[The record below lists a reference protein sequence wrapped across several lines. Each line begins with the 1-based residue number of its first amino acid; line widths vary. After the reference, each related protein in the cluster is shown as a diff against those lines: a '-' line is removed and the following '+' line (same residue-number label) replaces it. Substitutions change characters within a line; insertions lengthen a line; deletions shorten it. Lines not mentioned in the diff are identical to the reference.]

1 MPPKTGVS
9 NRLISHHLNEGLK
22 MRPINIYTFVHDTVL
37 QKNDRHLKYLF
48 FDIFTPQLSK
58 MTGRSVNV
66 VFLRNI
72 PDITN
77 FDYLS
82 FSDNRLDI
90 EPVIEALSTAIKAVF
105 AAYMAEHRRAGK
117 PADLYLIL
125 IDGLLM
131 PSLGV
136 EGLAIPEANI
146 AIATTLGRTVVAHE
160 IGHCLG
166 ATHEDVALYR
176 EPERNDPSHCA
187 TFMATGREEGA
198 CSIFSFS
205 SENYANIKQ
214 HLKKAP

>member
-1 MPPKTGVS
+1 
-9 NRLISHHLNEGLK
+9 

-48 FDIFTPQLSK
+48 FDIFTPQLST

-66 VFLRNI
+66 VFL
-72 PDITN
+72 
-77 FDYLS
+77 
-82 FSDNRLDI
+82 
-90 EPVIEALSTAIKAVF
+90 PVIEALSTAIKAVF

-131 PSLGV
+131 PSMGV
-136 EGLAIPEANI
+136 EGMAIPEANI

-187 TFMATGREEGA
+187 TFMATGRVEGA